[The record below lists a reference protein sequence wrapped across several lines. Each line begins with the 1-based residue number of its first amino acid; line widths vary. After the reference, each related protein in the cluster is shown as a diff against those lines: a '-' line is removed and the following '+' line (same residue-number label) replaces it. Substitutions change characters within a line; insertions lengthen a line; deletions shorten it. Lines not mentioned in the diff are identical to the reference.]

1 MSAEGDQAMRLRSA
15 LLLALGALAITGAG
29 EPQRAAKAGIAAARD
44 IGASDP
50 LRRTLL
56 DMLRPTIERDVGQ
69 KVQFVVRVL
78 RVQGPWAFAHVVPQ
92 TKAGAPIDY
101 RRTRYAELIREG
113 MFDGP
118 DTFALL
124 ELRKGRWALRAFV
137 TGPTD
142 VTYAGWQEEFGAPN
156 ALFGLPEE

>member
-1 MSAEGDQAMRLRSA
+1 MRLRSL
-15 LLLALGALAITGAG
+15 LLLALGALAIAGAG
-29 EPQRAAKAGIAAARD
+29 EPPSTAKKGIAAARD

-56 DMLRPTIERDVGQ
+56 DTLRPTIERDVGQ
-69 KVQFVVRVL
+69 PVQFLVRVL
-78 RVQGPWAFAHVVPQ
+78 RVQGGWAFAHVVPQ

-124 ELRKGRWALRAFV
+124 ELRKGRWTLRAFV

>member
-1 MSAEGDQAMRLRSA
+1 MSAEGDEAMRLRSA
-15 LLLALGALAITGAG
+15 LLLMLGALAITGAG
-29 EPQRAAKAGIAAARD
+29 EPPRAAKPGIAPVRD

-56 DMLRPTIERDVGQ
+56 DTLRPAIERDVGQ

-78 RVQGPWAFAHVVPQ
+78 RVQGSWAFAHVVPQ
-92 TKAGAPIDY
+92 TRAGAPIDY

-124 ELRKGRWALRAFV
+124 QVQKGRWAVRAFV

-142 VTYAGWQEEFGAPN
+142 VTYAGWPEEFGAPN
-156 ALFGLPEE
+156 ALFGLPGE